1 MARAYVG
8 NLPFSINQSDLAS
21 LFAEFGTVRSA
32 EIIIDRETG
41 RPRGFGFVDMDSPE
55 QLQAAIT
62 SLNGRPVGGRNI
74 TVTEAREREARGPG
88 GPRPGGPGGGFR
100 PSGPRPGGPPRD
112 FGAPRPGAPRS
123 GGPGFGGGAPGAGGG
138 RPPVGGGGGGGGGG
152 RPEREPERDRG
163 PRKGRGMDDYDR
175 HDKSWKRGGDDW
187 E

>member
-8 NLPFSINQSDLAS
+8 NLPFSLNQSDLAG

-41 RPRGFGFVDMDSPE
+41 RPRGFGFVDMETPE
-55 QLQAAIT
+55 QLAAAIAG
-62 SLNGRPVGGRNI
+62 LNGRPVGGRSLS
-74 TVTEAREREARGPG
+74 VTEARERESRGPG
-88 GPRPGGPGGGFR
+88 GPRPSGPGGGFR

-112 FGAPRPGAPRS
+112 FGGPRPGGAPRPNGAPRT
-123 GGPGFGGGAPGAGGG
+123 GGPGPGAGGG
-138 RPPVGGGGGGGGGG
+138 RPD
-152 RPEREPERDRG
+152 REPERDRG

>member
-8 NLPFSINQSDLAS
+8 NLPFSINQSDLAG

-62 SLNGRPVGGRNI
+62 GLDGRPVGGRNI

-88 GPRPGGPGGGFR
+88 GPRPAGPGGGFR

-112 FGAPRPGAPRS
+112 FGAPRPGGPRPA
-123 GGPGFGGGAPGAGGG
+123 GPGFGGGGPGVGSG
-138 RPPVGGGGGGGGGG
+138 RPPVGGGGGG
-152 RPEREPERDRG
+152 RPEREPERERG

>member
-8 NLPFSINQSDLAS
+8 NLPFSINQSDLAG

-62 SLNGRPVGGRNI
+62 GLNGRPVGGRNI

-88 GPRPGGPGGGFR
+88 GPRP
-100 PSGPRPGGPPRD
+100 
-112 FGAPRPGAPRS
+112 A
-123 GGPGFGGGAPGAGGG
+123 GPGFGGGGPGVGSG
-138 RPPVGGGGGGGGGG
+138 RPPVGGGGGG
-152 RPEREPERDRG
+152 RPEREPERERG

>member
-8 NLPFSINQSDLAS
+8 NLPFSIQQSDLAA

-41 RPRGFGFVDMDSPE
+41 RPRGFGFVDMESPE
-55 QLQAAIT
+55 QLAAAIT
-62 SLNGRPVGGRNI
+62 GLNGRPVGGRNI

-88 GPRPGGPGGGFR
+88 GPRMGGPGGGFR
-100 PSGPRPGGPPRD
+100 PSSPRPGGPPRD
-112 FGAPRPGAPRS
+112 FGGPRPAGP
-123 GGPGFGGGAPGAGGG
+123 GGPPRGPGGGGPAGGGAGRPGGG
-138 RPPVGGGGGGGGGG
+138 RPD
-152 RPEREPERDRG
+152 REPERDRG
-163 PRKGRGMDDYDR
+163 SRRGRGMDDYDR

>member
-8 NLPFSINQSDLAS
+8 NLPFSINQSDLAG

-32 EIIIDRETG
+32 QIILDRETG
-41 RPRGFGFVDMDSPE
+41 RPRGFGFVDMETPE
-55 QLQAAIT
+55 QLAAAIAG
-62 SLNGRPVGGRNI
+62 LNGRPFGGRSLS
-74 TVTEAREREARGPG
+74 VTEARERESRGPGGPRAGGPSGGFRPG
-88 GPRPGGPGGGFR
+88 GPRPGGPG
-100 PSGPRPGGPPRD
+100 
-112 FGAPRPGAPRS
+112 AV
-123 GGPGFGGGAPGAGGG
+123 GPGEGGAA
-138 RPPVGGGGGGGGGG
+138 RPAGGGGGA